1 MKTTASAVRTRKE
14 RPPRGQRAQVAV
26 QPDGGKEVQQQDI
39 AGALIEG
46 NGDVGAV
53 VECAHDQSPEHAANQ
68 RFGNAV
74 ATQPAHAG
82 DQALA
87 AEQQQD
93 RQRHSKEGIDLH
105 QKCLPMV
112 TVP

>member
-1 MKTTASAVRTRKE
+1 MDIGVAK
-14 RPPRGQRAQVAV
+14 PLGMGQHRH
-26 QPDGGKEVQQQDI
+26 
-39 AGALIEG
+39 AGFLL
-46 NGDVGAV
+46 
-53 VECAHDQSPEHAANQ
+53 
-68 RFGNAV
+68 
-74 ATQPAHAG
+74 HAG